1 MSNLTNPNDHK
12 DLSFLF
18 KSVDRLAA
26 LETQKKADTII
37 SVRKKWVAAA
47 MIALASGST
56 VLLTSNT
63 ANAATSD
70 VNCNSTKSK
79 HNRE

>member
-26 LETQKKADTII
+26 LETQKEGRYDY
-37 SVRKKWVAAA
+37 
-47 MIALASGST
+47 
-56 VLLTSNT
+56 
-63 ANAATSD
+63 
-70 VNCNSTKSK
+70 
-79 HNRE
+79 

>member
-37 SVRKKWVAAA
+37 RVRKKWVAAA
-47 MIALASGST
+47 MIDLAYGST
-56 VLLTSNT
+56 VLLSSIN
-63 ANAATSD
+63 AHAATSD
-70 VNCNSTKSK
+70 TNSDS
-79 HNRE
+79 